1 MSSFQRS
8 NNELVEITQEGI
20 DEIKKYSNVLTEETK
35 PISLKKRDWKGWN
48 LGSIWIS
55 ILFSIPGY
63 LLVSGFIAS
72 GMSWLQALLIVILGH
87 SLVVLITIVLGH
99 FGTKYGLSYTLV
111 SKMTFG
117 PKGNI
122 FPTMIR
128 AILGVLWFALQ
139 CWIGG
144 IALSSLIGCIIPSFN
159 NVTSKYIICFFIFL
173 FINIVI
179 AKSELKAIKVL
190 SSYAMPLLIFIG
202 TLTIIWA
209 YKIAGGFGAI
219 FTHSAVMGRDIN
231 FLKIFIPSLTAAM
244 AVDGTVSLNMCDFT
258 SHVKSQKEQI
268 LGQLVQIPIA
278 SFGIVLVSVCGTV
291 ASSIAFKNPIWS
303 PSEIIARFQNPL
315 IVIPCSLIILFVTTT
330 INVTA
335 NLAPSCIILSNLWPK
350 RVTYLKALLGI
361 GLCAIMLKP
370 WKMLASPNSYIF
382 EVNGTLATFFGPMQ
396 GIYFAS
402 YWIENKTKINLVDI
416 YRNDGGIYYYSG
428 GWNKKAVLVLL
439 IITMFI
445 LAGKFI
451 PALKIVFDGSYIFGF
466 IFGIIAYGVLTLKK
480 SSF

>member
-8 NNELVEITQEGI
+8 SNELVEITKQGI
-20 DEIKKYSNVLTEETK
+20 DEIKKHDNILTEETK
-35 PISLKKRDWKGWN
+35 PIAFDKRDWAGWN
-48 LGSIWIS
+48 IGSIWIS

-72 GMSWLQALLIVILGH
+72 GMSWRQALFIVILGH
-87 SLVVLITIVLGH
+87 TLVVGITVILGH

-128 AILGVLWFALQ
+128 ALLGILWFALQ

-144 IALSSLIGCIIPSFN
+144 IALSCLIGCIMPTWN
-159 NVTSKYIICFFIFL
+159 NIASKDIICFFIFL
-173 FINIVI
+173 VINIII
-179 AKSELKAIKVL
+179 AKSKLKAIKVL
-190 SSYAMPLLIFIG
+190 SSYAMPLLVCIG
-202 TLTIIWA
+202 VATVVWA

-219 FTHSAVMGRDIN
+219 FTHDAVMGKNIN
-231 FLKIFIPSLTAAM
+231 FLKMFIPSLTAAM

-258 SHVKSQKEQI
+258 SHVKSQKEQSI
-268 LGQLVQIPIA
+268 GQLFQIPIA
-278 SFGIVLVSVCGTV
+278 SLCIVLISVCGTV
-291 ASSIAFKNPIWS
+291 ASTIAFGNPIWS
-303 PSEIIARFQNPL
+303 PAQIIAKFNNPII
-315 IVIPCSLIILFVTTT
+315 IVPCSLIILFVTTT

-350 RVTYLKALLGI
+350 KVSYTKALLGI
-361 GLCAIMLKP
+361 AACAIILKP
-370 WKMLASPNSYIF
+370 WKMLATPNSYIF

-402 YWIENKTKINLVDI
+402 YWIENKTNINLVDI
-416 YRNDGGIYYYSG
+416 YRNDGGIYYYSN
-428 GWNKKAVLVLL
+428 GWNKEAVSVLL
-439 IITMFI
+439 ITTIVI
-445 LAGKFI
+445 IAGKFI
-451 PALKIVFDGSYIFGF
+451 PALKIVFDGSYLFGF
-466 IFGIIAYGVLTLKK
+466 VLGMLAYGLISRKRRI
-480 SSF
+480 